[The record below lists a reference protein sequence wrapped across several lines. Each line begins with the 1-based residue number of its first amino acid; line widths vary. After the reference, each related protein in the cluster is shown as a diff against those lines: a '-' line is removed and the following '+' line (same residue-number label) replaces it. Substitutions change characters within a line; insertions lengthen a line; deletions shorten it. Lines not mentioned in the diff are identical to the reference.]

1 VDVDVNVDLHL
12 HSPRSECQVQNDL
25 VTFCFSRVINWLLDC
40 WIVGLSDWT
49 LDGDSSTKCGI
60 LWEMSKSVRV
70 NGVQLVW
77 RVPNECSLCRHLGYG
92 KK

>member
-1 VDVDVNVDLHL
+1 
-12 HSPRSECQVQNDL
+12 
-25 VTFCFSRVINWLLDC
+25 LDC

-60 LWEMSKSVRV
+60 LRKMSKSVRV
-70 NGVQLVW
+70 NGAQLVW